1 MSDQDKKGLAD
12 IINLVGKG
20 AGHDM
25 AANDLVADVLDR
37 LIIDDSDPYFIASVG
52 GYILHANDA
61 YRVMSLVS
69 SGAMAVPPI
78 AGGKGELTIDVAATI
93 DEVRTGKKSIQ
104 YNERYVIDGQER
116 LYATKYLPVAN
127 AVGDVVAVVASFRD
141 TTGEARHV
149 NLANQAQRRF
159 KDFAR
164 ATSDWFWETDRD
176 LKIRS
181 VSERFTAITGQPGAL
196 AVGKG
201 LKDLGTFGSN
211 HLGQSTA
218 DDALARRIA
227 FRDQLLEIEGADETT
242 LKFHLSGVP
251 IFEPGSGEF
260 QGFRGAGMDVTEK
273 YRQEA
278 EAREIRRN
286 IEETLAELKLKNA
299 ELDAANEQAR
309 KALNAKNDFLASMS
323 HELRT
328 PLNAI
333 IGFADAMSQQMFGD
347 LDDQYISYAI
357 DILNSAKHLLG
368 LIEDVLDVAVMESG
382 EIALSFQDVML
393 KDILDQAVSI
403 SKTRSQIEDA
413 DLSALAVKTRFK
425 VHADERRAVQIFVNL
440 LTNAFKFTPSDGKVG
455 LHVSDLQRGSI
466 AVTVWDTGVGIG
478 KEDHERIFEKFAQ
491 VTDTIYARNNDGVG
505 LGLHISRELA
515 RRMGG
520 DILIDSQPGK
530 GSRFTVV
537 LPKAK
542 A

>member
-1 MSDQDKKGLAD
+1 MSDKEKKGLAD
-12 IINLVGKG
+12 VVNLLDKG
-20 AGHDM
+20 AGHEL

-37 LIIDDSDPYFIASVG
+37 LVIDDSDPYFIASVG

-61 YRVMSLVS
+61 YRIMSLAS
-69 SGAMAVPPI
+69 SGAMTVPPVT
-78 AGGKGELTIDVAATI
+78 GGKGELTIDVATII
-93 DEVRTGKKSIQ
+93 DEVRTTKKLAQ
-104 YNERYVIDGQER
+104 YNERYIIEGDER
-116 LYATKYLPVAN
+116 LFATKYLPVAN

-141 TTGEARHV
+141 TTGETRHV
-149 NLANQAQRRF
+149 NVANEAQRRF

-176 LKIRS
+176 LKIKS

-201 LKDLGTFGSN
+201 LKALGTLGSN
-211 HLGQSTA
+211 HLGQSSA
-218 DDALARRIA
+218 DEALARRVA
-227 FRDQLLEIEGADETT
+227 FRDQLMEIEGPDEAV

-273 YRQEA
+273 YRVEG

-286 IEETLAELKLKNA
+286 LEETLSELKAKNA
-299 ELDAANEQAR
+299 QLDAANEQAR

-382 EIALSFQDVML
+382 EIALSLQDVML

-403 SKTRSQIEDA
+403 SKTRSQSEGT
-413 DLSALAVKTRFK
+413 DLSALSTKTSFE

-440 LTNAFKFTPSDGKVG
+440 LTNAFKFTPAGGKVG
-455 LHVSDLQRGSI
+455 IHLSDLQRGRI
-466 AVTVWDTGVGIG
+466 AVTVWDTGVGVD